1 MHSSLKSRALDW
13 LQRIARKP
21 ADLADSMVVL
31 GIMLAASYWGL
42 ESLLNVFSPEDISFY
57 RKIFGPDVSGIWMRI
72 IALCLFVI
80 FGSHVQYTIN
90 NRKKA
95 EEQLL
100 DSYRHLQNART
111 ATILGLAKL
120 AEYRDE
126 GTGLHLERI
135 REYARLL
142 AGELG
147 KLPKYE
153 PYITAEYI
161 EDIYHSSILH
171 DIGKVGIPDAILLKP
186 GPLNTAEF
194 KKIKQHTTFGG
205 DAIKAIEAR
214 LEGRSFLH
222 LGKRIAYNHHEKWDG
237 SGYPKGLEGETIPL
251 SARIVSLADV
261 YDALTTQRFYKEAY
275 SHAKSKEIILEMKG
289 VAFDPDIVDAFMRRE
304 SDFDRIRAQK
314 MEDDVVL
321 PEPAD
326 HAALG

>member
-1 MHSSLKSRALDW
+1 MNLLLPSRLLAWLKKT
-13 LQRIARKP
+13 ARKP
-21 ADLADSMVVL
+21 TDLADSMVLL

-57 RKIFGPDVSGIWMRI
+57 RRIFGPDVNDIWMRI

-95 EEQLL
+95 EEKLL
-100 DSYRHLQNART
+100 ASYRHLQNART

-135 REYARLL
+135 REYAKLL
-142 AGELG
+142 ADEMS
-147 KLPKYE
+147 KLPKYKD
-153 PYITAEYI
+153 YINADYI
-161 EDIYHSSILH
+161 EDIYNSSILH

-186 GPLNTAEF
+186 GPLSEAEF
-194 KKIKQHTTFGG
+194 QQIKQHTVFGG
-205 DAIKAIEAR
+205 DAIRAIESN

-237 SGYPKGLEGETIPL
+237 SGYPRGLKGEAIPL

-261 YDALTTQRFYKEAY
+261 YDALTTKRFYKEAF
-275 SHAKSKEIILEMKG
+275 SHQKAKRIIAEMRDT
-289 VAFDPDIVDAFMRRE
+289 AFEPEMVDAFLRRE
-304 SDFDRIRAQK
+304 ADFDKIRAEK
-314 MEDDVVL
+314 KEDVIL
-321 PEPAD
+321 PEVTEHVAS
-326 HAALG
+326 G